1 MSARAFVS
9 GLSLA
14 SLLVSAVACGPSA
27 PPPSATPATWG
38 GEVTPIVS
46 VKELMRDV
54 IDPLSDNIFLAVGID
69 VSKSGVKEWA
79 PTSDE
84 DWAKVRSGAVAMMEV
99 SHLLKVPRLLAPK
112 GDINNSTGPDAP
124 ELSPTAI
131 RAKIEKD
138 PVLWQAKIEALRNV
152 GREVWDIVERK
163 DTPAL
168 TDAIEHLDEACETC
182 HLEFW
187 YPGQMERSRKL
198 RELDRQAR
206 EQAAT
211 SGTAPAGA
219 SRP

>member
-1 MSARAFVS
+1 MRVRAIAS
-9 GLSLA
+9 GLPLV
-14 SLLVSAVACGPSA
+14 SLLVSTVACGPSA
-27 PPPSATPATWG
+27 PPPPAAATTWG
-38 GEVTPIVS
+38 GEIAPIVS

-69 VSKSGVKEWA
+69 VTKSGVREWM
-79 PTSDE
+79 PKSDE

-112 GDINNSTGPDAP
+112 GDVNNSTGPEAP
-124 ELSPTAI
+124 ELSPDAI

-187 YPGQMERSRKL
+187 YPGQLERSRKL

-206 EQAAT
+206 EQAVA
-211 SGTAPAGA
+211 SGTATGTGTKP
-219 SRP
+219 